1 MSMKTANDIRDDK
14 REGRRGFLKV
24 LVAVGVVSVTAAAA
38 SVLRF
43 LAYVPSSNTT
53 QGRGQVSWPRVK
65 LVNANSLERLKPVN
79 FNYPLVN
86 TPNILVKLG
95 VKAENGVGDEGDIVA
110 YSEICQHLGC
120 YYAFLSPGSSPS
132 CESSFKASNPQGYCC
147 CHGGQYDLAQGAR
160 VIGGPPPRPVPAVK
174 LEYDSSTGDIYA
186 VGMGP
191 PTIFGH
197 GTPGTTDPAL
207 VLKYDLEGGETV
219 TQLTVFSGT

>member
-1 MSMKTANDIRDDK
+1 MPMKVANDSQDDK
-14 REGRRGFLKV
+14 GQGRRGFLKL
-24 LVAVGVVSVTAAAA
+24 LVAVGTVSVIAAVA

-43 LAYVPSSNTT
+43 LAHVPSSNTA
-53 QGRGQVSWPRVK
+53 QGSGQVSWPRVK
-65 LVNANSLERLKPVN
+65 LVNANSLELLKPVN

-110 YSEICQHLGC
+110 YSGICQHLGC

-132 CESSFKASNPQGYCC
+132 CESSFKAPTPQGYCC

-160 VIGGPPPRPVPAVK
+160 VISGPPPRPVPAVK
-174 LEYDSSTGDIYA
+174 LEYDSATGDIYA

-197 GTPGTTDPAL
+197 GPAGTTDPTL
-207 VLKYDLEGGETV
+207 VLKNDLEGGETV
-219 TQLTVFSGT
+219 TQATVFSGT